1 MNERNSIIGKIDWVT
16 VLIYLALVMIG
27 WFSIF
32 SARYNEA
39 HPSIFD
45 LTQVYGKQLLWIGGA
60 LLVGFVILL
69 IDAKFFNVFSLWI
82 YIFFLFCL
90 FAVLVYGTATKG
102 ATAWIDLGGGVK
114 LQPSEFAK
122 MATALAVAGYL
133 DRLDVDLQK
142 RKDQIVTAALI
153 LIPMALVLLQNDTG
167 SAIVFVSFIFVLYRE
182 GFPGAGWVMVAGVT
196 AILLFVFTLVWSQKV
211 MYIILGVLLV
221 LTLTYYLITRKKG
234 IVKMLGVFA
243 IAFMFVFSVDY
254 AFNKVLQE
262 HQKNRILVLLGQL
275 DDPKGVGYNVHQ
287 SKIAIGSGGFAGK
300 HHRRRRRL
308 LGHQHRGAAICS
320 ALDTNHHPRRATTI
334 DIQPC
339 VWLRH
344 RGHLVCPRGHQYRH
358 DDRLGARH
366 RHPPALP
373 ELRRVEYAGVH
384 HDAGDLRET
393 GCQSIERIMNDFFA
407 VGKNNHSYTE
417 VTPKFLTSNSPR
429 SLIFS
434 SGMTSNA
441 MNAKVINGAYSVDPR
456 RLASASAFW

>member
-16 VLIYLALVMIG
+16 VLLYLALVMIG

-60 LLVGFVILL
+60 LLVGFIILL

-102 ATAWIDLGGGVK
+102 ATSWIDLGGGVK
-114 LQPSEFAK
+114 FQPSEFAK

-196 AILLFVFTLVWSQKV
+196 AIALFVFTLVWSQKV

-221 LTLTYYLITRKKG
+221 LTLTYYLITRKRG

-243 IAFMFVFSVDY
+243 VAFMFVFSVDY
-254 AFNKVLQE
+254 AFNKV
-262 HQKNRILVLLGQL
+262 
-275 DDPKGVGYNVHQ
+275 
-287 SKIAIGSGGFAGK
+287 
-300 HHRRRRRL
+300 
-308 LGHQHRGAAICS
+308 
-320 ALDTNHHPRRATTI
+320 
-334 DIQPC
+334 
-339 VWLRH
+339 
-344 RGHLVCPRGHQYRH
+344 
-358 DDRLGARH
+358 DRKSTL
-366 RHPPALP
+366 
-373 ELRRVEYAGVH
+373 
-384 HDAGDLRET
+384 
-393 GCQSIERIMNDFFA
+393 
-407 VGKNNHSYTE
+407 
-417 VTPKFLTSNSPR
+417 
-429 SLIFS
+429 
-434 SGMTSNA
+434 
-441 MNAKVINGAYSVDPR
+441 
-456 RLASASAFW
+456 

>member
-254 AFNKVLQE
+254 AFNKALQE

-300 HHRRRRRL
+300 GFLEGTQTKYDFVPEQHTDFIFCTIGEEGGFLGTSVVVL
-308 LGHQHRGAAICS
+308 LYVALLIRIIVLAERQRSTFSRVYGYAI
-320 ALDTNHHPRRATTI
+320 
-334 DIQPC
+334 
-339 VWLRH
+339 
-344 RGHLVCPRGHQYRH
+344 
-358 DDRLGARH
+358 
-366 RHPPALP
+366 
-373 ELRRVEYAGVH
+373 AGILFVH
-384 HDAGDLRET
+384 VA
-393 GCQSIERIMNDFFA
+393 INI
-407 VGKNNHSYTE
+407 
-417 VTPKFLTSNSPR
+417 
-429 SLIFS
+429 
-434 SGMTSNA
+434 GMTIGLVP
-441 MNAKVINGAYSVDPR
+441 VIGIPLPFLSYGGSSMLAFTMMLAIFVKQDAN
-456 RLASASAFW
+456 RLNVL

>member
-221 LTLTYYLITRKKG
+221 LTLVFYLITRKKG

-300 HHRRRRRL
+300 GFLEGTQTKYDFVPEQHTDFIFCTIGEEGGFLGTSVVVL
-308 LGHQHRGAAICS
+308 LYVALLIRIIILAERQRSTFSRVYGYAI
-320 ALDTNHHPRRATTI
+320 
-334 DIQPC
+334 
-339 VWLRH
+339 
-344 RGHLVCPRGHQYRH
+344 
-358 DDRLGARH
+358 
-366 RHPPALP
+366 
-373 ELRRVEYAGVH
+373 AGILFVH
-384 HDAGDLRET
+384 VA
-393 GCQSIERIMNDFFA
+393 INI
-407 VGKNNHSYTE
+407 
-417 VTPKFLTSNSPR
+417 
-429 SLIFS
+429 
-434 SGMTSNA
+434 GMTIGLVP
-441 MNAKVINGAYSVDPR
+441 VIGIPLPFLSYGGSSMLAFTMMLAIFVKQDAN
-456 RLASASAFW
+456 RLNVL